1 MKKLMAMAL
10 VASMTVTLVA
20 CGGKNSSSADTSA
33 DAQAGAPAAE
43 GSADAAEETAAPA
56 ADAVKLNLSVPD
68 AESSSIA
75 VAAKEFAKQL
85 NEKSEGRL
93 DVTVYCDG
101 SLYGGDATAAVT
113 TMQDGGLDM
122 LCLATSWYASFDDS
136 FNVIQIPYLFDS
148 VDEEQA
154 YLNDERSEE
163 RRVGKECRL

>member
-1 MKKLMAMAL
+1 MKKLIAMAL
-10 VASMTVTLVA
+10 AASMMVTVAA
-20 CGGKNSSSADTSA
+20 CGSKGNDSSASASAGA
-33 DAQAGAPAAE
+33 DAGTETPAADS
-43 GSADAAEETAAPA
+43 GAEETEETVAPA

-122 LCLATSWYASFDDS
+122 LCLATSWYASFDEKDCPMCKTGQRIDAIVNGFGYS
-136 FNVIQIPYLFDS
+136 KL
-148 VDEEQA
+148 
-154 YLNDERSEE
+154 
-163 RRVGKECRL
+163 